1 MSRRLQERH
10 RSLREAEVFL
20 EDVPRAGSFRVAL
33 VWPNLYFVGMSNLG
47 FQAVYRLLN
56 RTPDVVCERA
66 FLPDDEDKAELERTG
81 SPLVSFETGTPL
93 RDFDAVAFSI
103 SFEND
108 YLHVL
113 QVLRLAGIPLRAKDR
128 GPRDP
133 VVILGGAAMFLN
145 PEPLAPFADLVA
157 VGEGEPM
164 VPRMMEALLGA
175 ADPRK
180 GLEALQPKDGFYVPS
195 RYEVRYHAD
204 GTVAAYDGPGRV
216 TRQRGWPGAMGF
228 PQSVILTPHTEMSMK
243 YMVEISRGCPCMCRF
258 CWAGYNYLPVRG
270 FTRSEL
276 VARAREVR
284 AVARKIGLV
293 STAVC
298 DHPEIDGI
306 VDDLAAMDYEVSV
319 ASLRLDDLTPQFVF
333 KLADTGVQG
342 LTLAPECGSDR
353 MRRILNKQ
361 FTNAEILDKATW
373 IFENGIQNLKLYY
386 MVGPALRGARGRRG
400 DRRPHRP
407 DPRADARGRARPRP
421 DRAHPPVGEPLR
433 AEAGDALPVAA
444 HGGPE
449 GDRPQAPVPAEG
461 LRPDAERGRGHQ
473 ERADGRRAVGARPRR
488 PARGGRPRAPGDAG
502 ARPQARARAR
512 RASTRPSTSSA
523 AGRRTRSCP
532 GTSSTTGSA
541 RTTSGRSSSSSRAG
555 AALAALPRDPGLHP
569 LRRLRRDAEPLLPLP
584 EKWKGRETRPST
596 GGQPTPAEAAPGPPG
611 SATPGGCASSARR
624 RPSPPRP
631 SSTRRRGRRPR
642 RCRPR
647 RGRAAPPRRRRA
659 RSPGVSTPRRCMK
672 PKGS

>member
-133 VVILGGAAMFLN
+133 LVILGGAAMFLN

-175 ADPRK
+175 SRPAAGPR
-180 GLEALQPKDGFYVPS
+180 GPRAEGRLLRPLALRGPLPRRRDG
-195 RYEVRYHAD
+195 
-204 GTVAAYDGPGRV
+204 GRV
-216 TRQRGWPGAMGF
+216 RRPRPRHAPARLAGRDGA
-228 PQSVILTPHTEMSMK
+228 SRSRSILTPHTEMSMK

-284 AVARKIGLV
+284 GA
-293 STAVC
+293 
-298 DHPEIDGI
+298 DGP
-306 VDDLAAMDYEVSV
+306 DRP
-319 ASLRLDDLTPQFVF
+319 RLDR
-333 KLADTGVQG
+333 G
-342 LTLAPECGSDR
+342 LRPPRDRRDRGRPRRHGLRGLGRLAP
-353 MRRILNKQ
+353 
-361 FTNAEILDKATW
+361 
-373 IFENGIQNLKLYY
+373 
-386 MVGPALRGARGRRG
+386 P
-400 DRRPHRP
+400 RRPH
-407 DPRADARGRARPRP
+407 A
-421 DRAHPPVGEPLR
+421 
-433 AEAGDALPVAA
+433 
-444 HGGPE
+444 
-449 GDRPQAPVPAEG
+449 
-461 LRPDAERGRGHQ
+461 
-473 ERADGRRAVGARPRR
+473 
-488 PARGGRPRAPGDAG
+488 
-502 ARPQARARAR
+502 
-512 RASTRPSTSSA
+512 
-523 AGRRTRSCP
+523 
-532 GTSSTTGSA
+532 
-541 RTTSGRSSSSSRAG
+541 RSSSSS
-555 AALAALPRDPGLHP
+555 
-569 LRRLRRDAEPLLPLP
+569 
-584 EKWKGRETRPST
+584 S
-596 GGQPTPAEAAPGPPG
+596 PTPA
-611 SATPGGCASSARR
+611 S
-624 RPSPPRP
+624 
-631 SSTRRRGRRPR
+631 
-642 RCRPR
+642 
-647 RGRAAPPRRRRA
+647 RA
-659 RSPGVSTPRRCMK
+659 
-672 PKGS
+672 